1 VPALLLCLGLCRV
14 LLVNAG
20 AGLGVLSLIFLDT
33 FSTNIF
39 EAMEFI
45 QKYASRN
52 ARTPSA
58 ANGYNSD
65 Q

>member
-1 VPALLLCLGLCRV
+1 VPALLLCLGFCRV

-20 AGLGVLSLIFLDT
+20 AGLGVLGLIFLDA

-45 QKYASRN
+45 QKYAS
-52 ARTPSA
+52 
-58 ANGYNSD
+58 
-65 Q
+65 